1 MMKYIIPIAMLFM
14 LAGTALGTM
23 WLYDDP
29 AFFQIGSQAQVAS
42 YKPANISPFE
52 IINSPYFPLLG
63 QGFYFNA
70 IPVKLSNSTDAIQ
83 IGSSGNIALSPTPVT
98 FGGHL
103 ENNLKY
109 AMGKSSLRIGQ
120 QGSWTTLNA
129 LGVL

>member
-29 AFFQIGSQAQVAS
+29 AFFQIGSEAQVAS
-42 YKPANISPFE
+42 FKPANISPFE
-52 IINSPYFPLLG
+52 IINAPYFPLLG

-70 IPVKLSNSTDAIQ
+70 IPVKLSNSSDAIQ
-83 IGSSGNIALSPTPVT
+83 IGSVGNTALFPIPVT

-103 ENNLKY
+103 ENNIKY
-109 AMGKSSLRIGQ
+109 AMGKSSMRIGQ
-120 QGSWTTLNA
+120 QGSWATLNA
-129 LGVL
+129 PGML

>member
-1 MMKYIIPIAMLFM
+1 MLFM

-29 AFFQIGSQAQVAS
+29 AFFQIGSEAQMAS
-42 YKPANISPFE
+42 FKHMNISHFE
-52 IINSPYFPLLG
+52 IINAPYFPLLG

-83 IGSSGNIALSPTPVT
+83 IGSKGNMALPPVQVT

-103 ENNLKY
+103 ENNMKY

-120 QGSWTTLNA
+120 QGSWANINA
-129 LGVL
+129 PGVL